1 MGGNIKF
8 TNPQKISN
16 EAVADL
22 VVHSSNLKGINL
34 SEKIAPTMIDEYPI
48 LSIAAAFAKGKTIL
62 NGLKELRL
70 KESDRIQSIVN
81 GLKKCG
87 VEAEEKKD
95 KIIIYGNNNPEG
107 GSRIS
112 SNLDHRIAMSFLIF
126 GTAAKAPK
134 QVTFIAS

>member
-62 NGLKELRL
+62 NGLKELRF
-70 KESDRIQSIVN
+70 KESDIIQSIVN
-81 GLKKCG
+81 GLKKC
-87 VEAEEKKD
+87 
-95 KIIIYGNNNPEG
+95 
-107 GSRIS
+107 
-112 SNLDHRIAMSFLIF
+112 M
-126 GTAAKAPK
+126 
-134 QVTFIAS
+134 